1 MVDQNRKEEK
11 LVVNVI
17 RLQYGINMKNSMEK

>member
-17 RLQYGINMKNSMEK
+17 RLQNGINMKNSMEK